1 MMYMGMF
8 ELQPLFDGHKS
19 FYGKAVVERWNNENG
34 KCYFLKSYGTVVA
47 TDILLSAPDAE
58 NEVHELRVD
67 LRHLSATTLRHVK
80 EFMAQIDGA
89 FEGVSLKWLREAI
102 RDGRRIDGETTELSC
117 RKSYVLGSI

>member
-1 MMYMGMF
+1 M
-8 ELQPLFDGHKS
+8 Q
-19 FYGKAVVERWNNENG
+19 
-34 KCYFLKSYGTVVA
+34 

-89 FEGVSLKWLREAI
+89 FEGISLKWLREAI

>member
-1 MMYMGMF
+1 MMYIDTF

-34 KCYFLKSYGTVVA
+34 RCYMLRSYGTVVA

-80 EFMAQIDGA
+80 EFMAQIDDA
-89 FEGVSLKWLREAI
+89 FKGISLKWLREAI
-102 RDGRRIDGETTELSC
+102 RDGRQIDGETTELSY

>member
-1 MMYMGMF
+1 MMYMDTF

-19 FYGKAVVERWNNENG
+19 FYGKA
-34 KCYFLKSYGTVVA
+34 VVA

-80 EFMAQIDGA
+80 EFMAQVICVRQHLTA
-89 FEGVSLKWLREAI
+89 HAM
-102 RDGRRIDGETTELSC
+102 
-117 RKSYVLGSI
+117 